1 MLLVLLLIG
10 LSASNAMIKT
20 RPSYQKYKF
29 REFPIFSNSR
39 FSTGHLIENLE
50 PSSFTAVSY
59 ISGRTDFPIITL
71 AASVLNHSWS
81 KINMNELIYTRSS
94 LLWRCYCM
102 PSSLIHDSPLNWI
115 CKRPIRVNTH
125 ACYYLLLCSTSVLFV
140 SIHTP
145 TKTWECSGIQLRI
158 PYATLHRENIKI
170 DSLKNFPPKLPRHLY
185 TLIISNCK
193 FEIINVTQIA
203 FRITSSLS
211 FWHSIETLSHSI

>member
-1 MLLVLLLIG
+1 
-10 LSASNAMIKT
+10 
-20 RPSYQKYKF
+20 
-29 REFPIFSNSR
+29 
-39 FSTGHLIENLE
+39 
-50 PSSFTAVSY
+50 
-59 ISGRTDFPIITL
+59 
-71 AASVLNHSWS
+71 
-81 KINMNELIYTRSS
+81 
-94 LLWRCYCM
+94 M

-170 DSLKNFPPKLPRHLY
+170 DSLKNFPPKLPRHFY

-211 FWHSIETLSHSI
+211 FWHAIATLTYYIWPLVFLKQPVPSQYNSSNSSYLSLYHYVMMGSILNPSNYIPLYIGLSDVAIFYNTRWGIFGLFSLIFVFTTDLFKNSVFHTQHYIYQI